1 MSATVRA
8 RPGASQAEA
17 SWLRGGARLTP
28 AAREAPRPAE
38 RVNAGHGRRSAR
50 RPALTA
56 ISAVNAASTVEF
68 LGRPAL
74 TGRRGGA
81 AQSLR
86 SSSEPDE
93 SSASPEPDEPAPDEP
108 DVAPEPEVIRSS
120 SDSPEP
126 DEPVPD
132 EPDVDP
138 EPEVLRSSSES
149 SSPEP
154 GSGPERSPSS

>member
-8 RPGASQAEA
+8 RPRPSQAEA

-93 SSASPEPDEPAPDEP
+93 SSASPELDEPVPDEP
-108 DVAPEPEVIRSS
+108 DVDPEPEA
-120 SDSPEP
+120 

-138 EPEVLRSSSES
+138 EPEVRSPSKS

-154 GSGPERSPSS
+154 GSGPERSPSSSS